1 MIDLLLSYGDAN
13 TAIVAKTSNKKFP
26 DELATD
32 STIIEYLRPTRMS
45 IRTELD
51 KKGKSVTVIVT
62 KEDTVENLKAKI
74 QDREGIPPDD
84 QRILYAAKQLQDGR
98 ILADYNISKGA
109 TLFLVVRRRGGYCH

>member
-109 TLFLVVRRRGGYCH
+109 TLFL